1 MTKNGARE
9 ELTMIERNTAY
20 GVTVGPN
27 ADEEGTFKVTTWP
40 PVCVWVP
47 PPRLAHSGLYRLP
60 SSLLRVPSLD

>member
-47 PPRLAHSGLYRLP
+47 PPRLARSGL
-60 SSLLRVPSLD
+60 